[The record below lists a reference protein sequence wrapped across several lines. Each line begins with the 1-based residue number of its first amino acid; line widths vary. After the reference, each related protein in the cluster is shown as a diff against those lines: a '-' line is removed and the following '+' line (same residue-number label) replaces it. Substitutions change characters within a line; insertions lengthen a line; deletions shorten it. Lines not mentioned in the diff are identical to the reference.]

1 MQHRRAKFQNKLN
14 QVQLYSLIN
23 IIELSLGSS
32 DIIIS
37 EKVAEYDHPIECC
50 PKQLQL
56 LVIQWLASQK
66 CIKGINRVEQ
76 NVLWLTSRFYDQANK
91 IIIFKRCIQHFCW
104 TLYESDILH

>member
-1 MQHRRAKFQNKLN
+1 MTTTTIKTKQKRYKIECNIYIQCRRAKFQNKLN

-37 EKVAEYDHPIECC
+37 EKVAEYNHPIECC

-56 LVIQWLASQK
+56 LVIQ
-66 CIKGINRVEQ
+66 
-76 NVLWLTSRFYDQANK
+76 
-91 IIIFKRCIQHFCW
+91 
-104 TLYESDILH
+104 

>member
-14 QVQLYSLIN
+14 QVPLYILIN
-23 IIELSLGSS
+23 IIELSPGSS

-56 LVIQWLASQK
+56 LVIQWLAHQK

-76 NVLWLTSRFYDQANK
+76 MFYDWLQD
-91 IIIFKRCIQHFCW
+91 F
-104 TLYESDILH
+104 YD

>member
-1 MQHRRAKFQNKLN
+1 MQHRQAKFQNKLN

-23 IIELSLGSS
+23 IIELSPGSS

-56 LVIQWLASQK
+56 LVIQWLARQK
-66 CIKGINRVEQ
+66 CIKGINRVKQ
-76 NVLWLTSRFYDQANK
+76 MFYDWLLNK
-91 IIIFKRCIQHFCW
+91 
-104 TLYESDILH
+104 

>member
-1 MQHRRAKFQNKLN
+1 MTTTTIKTKQKRYKIECSIQCRRAKFQNKLN

-23 IIELSLGSS
+23 ITELSPGSS

-56 LVIQWLASQK
+56 LVIQ
-66 CIKGINRVEQ
+66 
-76 NVLWLTSRFYDQANK
+76 
-91 IIIFKRCIQHFCW
+91 
-104 TLYESDILH
+104 

>member
-1 MQHRRAKFQNKLN
+1 MTTTTIKTKQKRYKIECNIQCRRAKFQNKLN

-23 IIELSLGSS
+23 ITELSPGSS

-56 LVIQWLASQK
+56 LVIQ
-66 CIKGINRVEQ
+66 
-76 NVLWLTSRFYDQANK
+76 
-91 IIIFKRCIQHFCW
+91 
-104 TLYESDILH
+104 